1 MKQENEVFVMFF
13 LPHRAKTNYKGEE
26 REAAILDVSADLGL
40 RTRVTYD
47 DSKTLLSLPS
57 LLIFVPWCEK
67 AVIC

>member
-1 MKQENEVFVMFF
+1 MRSLLIFC

-40 RTRVTYD
+40 GTRVTYD

-57 LLIFVPWCEK
+57 LLILVPVTRLSEL

>member
-1 MKQENEVFVMFF
+1 LLIFC